1 MNPLSLNQAA
11 KEAHKSKAAILEAI
25 RSGRLSAAKDD
36 KNQWAIDPSELFRV
50 YPQTQPETSNE
61 NRSQPVLENQSTT
74 DLLAQILANEKTE
87 RDRERKQ
94 LQAQI
99 DDLKTDR
106 DQWRQQATNLLTH
119 QPEPAM
125 ELAKTDQPQV
135 PEPDQRKTAPVES
148 KLLKKLFGDRS
159 H

>member
-1 MNPLSLNQAA
+1 MKTEANPVGRTMNPLSLNMAA
-11 KEAHKSKAAILEAI
+11 KACHKSKAAILEAI
-25 RSGRLSAAKDD
+25 RTGRLSAAKDD

-99 DDLKTDR
+99 DDIKLDR
-106 DQWRQQATNLLTH
+106 DQWRLQATNLLTH
-119 QPEPAM
+119 QPEPSR
-125 ELAKTDQPQV
+125 EPDKTDS
-135 PEPDQRKTAPVES
+135 R
-148 KLLKKLFGDRS
+148 LWKKLFGDRS
-159 H
+159 S